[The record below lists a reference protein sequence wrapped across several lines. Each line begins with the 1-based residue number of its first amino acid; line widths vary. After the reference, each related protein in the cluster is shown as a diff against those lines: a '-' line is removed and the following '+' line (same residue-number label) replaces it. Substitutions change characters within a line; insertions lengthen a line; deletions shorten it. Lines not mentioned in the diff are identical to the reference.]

1 MSGRHFSQPN
11 PGPRGTRAASA
22 GANACARATGRPNS
36 GSRPASSTTEHTLE
50 VRASRKKT
58 TRREFLAAS
67 GAFVALAAL
76 AGLGATRLLS
86 NPGDPRF
93 ATFAQ
98 VQEPQPAP
106 ELREEQYRRVSLS
119 AVGDHLMNRPVVEAA
134 DYNAGET
141 GDGWFD
147 FTPMYQGVADI
158 VASHDLN
165 FIDIETILGGDYLGL
180 SGYPVFNSPSC
191 IAEQVVGF
199 GWNLCTTATNHCL
212 DMGLEGI
219 YNSCATWAQFPQM
232 LMTGTFSSQE
242 DRDRIRTGERQG
254 ITFAFLS

>member
-106 ELREEQYRRVSLS
+106 ELREEQYRRVTLS
-119 AVGDHLMNRPVVEAA
+119 AVGDHLMNMPVVEAA

-165 FIDIETILGGDYLGL
+165 FIDIETIRTANTSLIETL
-180 SGYPVFNSPSC
+180 SEVQR
-191 IAEQVVGF
+191 IQ
-199 GWNLCTTATNHCL
+199 
-212 DMGLEGI
+212 LEG
-219 YNSCATWAQFPQM
+219 AQKR
-232 LMTGTFSSQE
+232 QE
-242 DRDRIRTGERQG
+242 ASDELNRLEKELKDKLLEIRK
-254 ITFAFLS
+254 